1 MGSGRGNLVLIGMPG
16 VGKSTVGVLLAKAT
30 GRDFVDTDVLIQAR
44 EGASLPALIEAR
56 GSAGFLA
63 LEERHVRSLDAERAV
78 IATGGSVVYGEAAMT
93 HLQRLGTIVYLS
105 LAPEALAARAGSLA
119 ARGVVKQPG
128 QDLAALGRERAPL
141 YRKWARHTVDAD
153 APHEEV
159 VARILE
165 AVG

>member
-1 MGSGRGNLVLIGMPG
+1 M
-16 VGKSTVGVLLAKAT
+16 
-30 GRDFVDTDVLIQAR
+30 
-44 EGASLPALIEAR
+44 
-56 GSAGFLA
+56 
-63 LEERHVRSLDAERAV
+63 

-93 HLQRLGTIVYLS
+93 HLRASARSCPPV
-105 LAPEALAARAGSLA
+105 ALAARRSARAREPRGARRREA
-119 ARGVVKQPG
+119 APG

-159 VARILE
+159 VARILA